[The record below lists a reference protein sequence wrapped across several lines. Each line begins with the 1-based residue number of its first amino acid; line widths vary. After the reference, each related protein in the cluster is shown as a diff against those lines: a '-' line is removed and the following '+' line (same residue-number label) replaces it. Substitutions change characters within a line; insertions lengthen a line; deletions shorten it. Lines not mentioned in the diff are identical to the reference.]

1 MKKTKRN
8 KAIVTLS
15 FLLLFSLFVAL
26 LLPVHGESEIYD
38 AVIRFHVIANSDE
51 EADQA
56 LKLQVRDA
64 LLEETKDALAG
75 LSKADAEKYLKNN
88 LQTLEAVAL
97 TVVQNEGYDYPISVT
112 LTVEEYPEKSY
123 DALAFP
129 AGSYLS
135 LQVKIGNAAG
145 KNWWCCLF
153 PPLCL
158 GVASVSKSDA
168 EDAFLSVGLT
178 PEQYK
183 ILTESE
189 TPTYKVRFKL
199 LELLRGRR

>member
-1 MKKTKRN
+1 MKQTKRN
-8 KAIVTLS
+8 KWIAAGV
-15 FLLLFSLFVAL
+15 FLLLFSLLITL

-38 AVIRFHVIANSDE
+38 SVIRFHVIANSDSE
-51 EADQA
+51 EDQA
-56 LKLQVRDA
+56 LKLKVRDA
-64 LLEETKDALAG
+64 LLEETKNALAG
-75 LSKADAEKYLKNN
+75 LSKAEAEAYLADH
-88 LQTLEAVAL
+88 LQTLESVAL
-97 TVVQNEGYDYPISVT
+97 AVIEEAGYDYPVT
-112 LTVEEYPEKSY
+112 AMLTTEEYPEKSY
-123 DALAFP
+123 DAVAFP

-135 LQVKIGNAAG
+135 LQIKIGDAAG

-168 EDAFLSVGLT
+168 EDAFVSVGLS
-178 PEQYK
+178 PDQYK

-199 LELLRGRR
+199 LELIRGRR

>member
-8 KAIVTLS
+8 KWIAAGA
-15 FLLLFSLFVAL
+15 FLLLFSLLIAL

-75 LSKADAEKYLKNN
+75 LSKADAEKYLENN
-88 LQTLEAVAL
+88 LQALESVAL
-97 TVVQNEGYDYPISVT
+97 AVVQNEGYDYPVSVT

-135 LQVKIGNAAG
+135 LQVKIGDAAG

>member
-1 MKKTKRN
+1 MKRTKRN
-8 KAIVTLS
+8 KAIAALL
-15 FLLLFSLFVAL
+15 FLVLFSLFVAL

-51 EADQA
+51 EDDQA
-56 LKLQVRDA
+56 LKRKVRDA
-64 LLEETKDALAG
+64 LLEEAKDALAG
-75 LSKADAEKYLKNN
+75 LSRAEAEDYLRAHLDALEKRA
-88 LQTLEAVAL
+88 QE
-97 TVVQNEGYDYPISVT
+97 VVQSEGYDYAVSAC
-112 LTVEEYPEKSY
+112 LAVEDYPEKNY

-135 LQVKIGNAAG
+135 LQVKIGEAAG

-158 GVASVSKSDA
+158 GVASVSKEKA

-178 PEQYK
+178 PNQYK

-199 LELLRGRR
+199 LELIKGRR